1 MFAPLLTRLAAAL
14 DEAGIPYMVIG
25 GQAVLVHGEPRLTRD
40 IDITVGMGTEGLDRL
55 LATVGQAGLR
65 PLPDDPAAFAR
76 DTMVLPAVDPDSGVR
91 VDLILSFTSYELEA
105 IERARPAP
113 AGLGSVRFASPEDL
127 VVHKMIAGRPRDLED
142 VRSILLRN
150 PTLDRESVRRWLRDF
165 ETAVAD
171 DPGLVGRFATIERD
185 VDASEPR

>member
-40 IDITVGMGTEGLDRL
+40 IDVTVGLGTDGLDRL
-55 LATVGQAGLR
+55 LTVLGQTGLQ
-65 PLPDDPAAFAR
+65 PLPDDPTAFATE
-76 DTMVLPAVDPDSGVR
+76 TMVLPAVDPGSGIR
-91 VDLILSFTSYELEA
+91 VDLILSFTTYELEA

-113 AGLGSVRFASPEDL
+113 AGLGSVRFASAEDL
-127 VVHKMIAGRPRDLED
+127 IVHKMIAGRPRDLED

-165 ETAVAD
+165 EIAVESDAR
-171 DPGLVGRFATIERD
+171 LVERFASIERE
-185 VDASEPR
+185 VEQSGPH

>member
-14 DEAGIPYMVIG
+14 DEADIPYMVIG

-40 IDITVGMGTEGLDRL
+40 IDVTVALGVEGLDRL
-55 LATVGQAGLR
+55 LATVDQAGLQ

-76 DTMVLPAVDPDSGVR
+76 ETMVLPAIDPGSGIR
-91 VDLILSFTSYELEA
+91 VDLILSFTTYELEA

-113 AGLGSVRFASPEDL
+113 AGLGSVRFASAEDL
-127 VVHKMIAGRPRDLED
+127 IVHKMIAGRPRDLED

-150 PTLDRESVRRWLRDF
+150 PGLDRESVRSWLRDF
-165 ETAVAD
+165 EVAVESD
-171 DPGLVGRFATIERD
+171 VGLLERFALTERE
-185 VDASEPR
+185 VEGPGPS